1 MNTVSPALISLILT
15 GVLYLPIAGVI
26 LKRRGFQEWA
36 TRLLVLYVGA
46 SSLWTLGLVFL
57 RPGGLATPAQ
67 DVPARVWLYGLLLL
81 AWLFLHLTRAFLRFA
96 GSGWGWWALGAAWIV
111 AAIVLN
117 ENWLGLPEVS
127 WAGGHVPPTGVEGL
141 PATPT
146 SVGGLLAWHWSLAF
160 GVAIAGWGAFMGG
173 ATLLTA
179 RAYHQAQQPLHRN
192 RIKYWAVAL
201 GLTAS
206 GAVLTPLLAGTAA
219 LGSGFHLLGTL
230 CATYAVLTY
239 RQPDVRQV
247 ARRTASFLIV
257 TLLTVVIYTAG
268 FLATQALF
276 QSVPGYSPLLAGVT
290 VALVL
295 AVVFAPL
302 LRLAQRLADQV
313 VSGTHYDPGRTLHEY
328 STHISNILDLERLA
342 TVALDLIRETMQIQH
357 GTLFVV
363 HEEPG
368 QHVPEDLPKQ
378 FLSPPL
384 ESKYSY
390 FRLRDVTGTGK
401 DSPPGAL
408 SAASPVADYLRQERR
423 PLTQYDVDLLPRFRE
438 NSPAEQGWLA
448 SLGADVY
455 VPIYAKGE
463 WIGLLA
469 LGPKTCGDRYFDE
482 DLALLSTLADQ
493 TAVALENARLFDDLK
508 VRNTE
513 NEQLNQELAVAN
525 RELAR
530 LDEAKSNFIDI
541 ASHELRT
548 PLTQI
553 CGYNEILGEMVEE
566 GSLTPDTALQMA
578 QGIHKG
584 AQRLQEIVDLM
595 FDVSQLDTETL
606 ILNLSHTQV
615 SLTVHQAVESWA
627 RALEERRQ
635 TLVVEGLES
644 LPALTAD
651 GKRLVQVF
659 SHLVQNAIKYTPD
672 GGHIRITGRLLNG
685 VTEPQ
690 ERAVEI
696 VVADTGI
703 GIAPDDLGRI
713 FDKFY
718 RAGDVMFH
726 STGKT
731 KFKGAGPGL
740 GLTIAR
746 GIVEAHGGRIWAESL
761 GYDEQ
766 TRPGSQFHVVLPVQP
781 HRLESAG
788 LETFIAAV
796 RANTE
801 QINVTV

>member
-1 MNTVSPALISLILT
+1 
-15 GVLYLPIAGVI
+15 
-26 LKRRGFQEWA
+26 
-36 TRLLVLYVGA
+36 
-46 SSLWTLGLVFL
+46 
-57 RPGGLATPAQ
+57 
-67 DVPARVWLYGLLLL
+67 
-81 AWLFLHLTRAFLRFA
+81 
-96 GSGWGWWALGAAWIV
+96 
-111 AAIVLN
+111 
-117 ENWLGLPEVS
+117 
-127 WAGGHVPPTGVEGL
+127 
-141 PATPT
+141 
-146 SVGGLLAWHWSLAF
+146 
-160 GVAIAGWGAFMGG
+160 
-173 ATLLTA
+173 
-179 RAYHQAQQPLHRN
+179 
-192 RIKYWAVAL
+192 
-201 GLTAS
+201 
-206 GAVLTPLLAGTAA
+206 
-219 LGSGFHLLGTL
+219 
-230 CATYAVLTY
+230 
-239 RQPDVRQV
+239 
-247 ARRTASFLIV
+247 
-257 TLLTVVIYTAG
+257 
-268 FLATQALF
+268 
-276 QSVPGYSPLLAGVT
+276 
-290 VALVL
+290 
-295 AVVFAPL
+295 
-302 LRLAQRLADQV
+302 
-313 VSGTHYDPGRTLHEY
+313 
-328 STHISNILDLERLA
+328 
-342 TVALDLIRETMQIQH
+342 
-357 GTLFVV
+357 
-363 HEEPG
+363 
-368 QHVPEDLPKQ
+368 
-378 FLSPPL
+378 
-384 ESKYSY
+384 
-390 FRLRDVTGTGK
+390 
-401 DSPPGAL
+401 
-408 SAASPVADYLRQERR
+408 VADYLRQERR

-469 LGPKTCGDRYFDE
+469 LGPKTCGDRYFEE

-508 VRNTE
+508 GRNVE

-566 GSLTPDTALQMA
+566 GSLTADTALQMA

-606 ILNLSHTQV
+606 ILSLAQTQI
-615 SLTVHQAVESWA
+615 SRIVHGAAESWA
-627 RALEERRQ
+627 RALKERRQ

-644 LPALTAD
+644 LPALTGD
-651 GKRLVQVF
+651 DKRLVQVF

-703 GIAPDDLGRI
+703 GIAPDDLGRV

-766 TRPGSQFHVVLPVQP
+766 TRPGSQFHIVLPVQP

>member
-1 MNTVSPALISLILT
+1 LNTVSPTLISLILT

-26 LKRRGFQEWA
+26 LKRRGLQEWA
-36 TRLLVLYVGA
+36 THLLVLYVGT
-46 SSLWTLGLVFL
+46 SSLWTLGQVFL
-57 RPGGLATPAQ
+57 RPDGLATPAQ

-81 AWLFLHLTRAFLRFA
+81 AWLFLHLTRSFLRFA
-96 GSGWGWWALGAAWIV
+96 GAGWGWWALGAAWIA

-117 ENWLGLPEVS
+117 ENWLGLPEIW

-141 PATPT
+141 PAT
-146 SVGGLLAWHWSLAF
+146 SAGVGGLLAWHWSLAF
-160 GVAIAGWGAFMGG
+160 GVAIAGWGAFIGG
-173 ATLLTA
+173 ATVLTV

-206 GAVLTPLLAGTAA
+206 GAALTLLLAGQTPI
-219 LGSGFHLLGTL
+219 GSGFHLLGTL
-230 CATYAVLTY
+230 CATYAMLTY

-257 TLLTVVIYTAG
+257 TLLTVAIYTAS
-268 FLATQALF
+268 FLAMQAIF
-276 QSVPGYSPLLAGVT
+276 QSVSGYSPLLAGVT

-302 LRLAQRLADQV
+302 LRLVQRLVDRV

-342 TVALDLIRETMQIQH
+342 TVALDLIRETMQIHH

-368 QHVPEDLPKQ
+368 QHDPQGLPER
-378 FLSPPL
+378 FLAPPL
-384 ESKYSY
+384 GSKYSY
-390 FRLRDVTGTGK
+390 FRLRDATGTGK
-401 DSPPGAL
+401 DSPAGVL
-408 SAASPVADYLRQERR
+408 SATSPVADYLRQERR

-508 VRNTE
+508 GRNVE
-513 NEQLNQELAVAN
+513 NEQLNQELAAAN

-530 LDEAKSNFIDI
+530 LDQAKSNFIDI

-606 ILNLSHTQV
+606 ILSLAQTQI
-615 SLTVHQAVESWA
+615 SRIVHGAAESWA
-627 RALEERRQ
+627 RALKERRQ
-635 TLVVEGLES
+635 TLAVEGLES
-644 LPALTAD
+644 LPAITGD
-651 GKRLVQVF
+651 DKRLVQVF

-685 VTEPQ
+685 ATDPREQ
-690 ERAVEI
+690 AVEI

-713 FDKFY
+713 FDRFY
-718 RAGDVMFH
+718 RAGDVMSH

-781 HRLESAG
+781 RRLDPAG
-788 LETFIAAV
+788 LEAFIAAAK
-796 RANTE
+796 ANTE